1 MPPFLALLLRFRGK
15 GVAARD
21 TRGDMSVPS
30 TAVLGLSG
38 RGIGALAF
46 SCTATGEERY
56 FCCTLDRCG
65 LGPAPHTV
73 SQRSGKDPS
82 PLRSVPRLI
91 FGRAAPTSHQASG
104 LHFAPALC
112 CRGSLMYT
120 PNTLTLYIRNTFA
133 LTEFSGVHSVS
144 KGSHLAYKLAHL
156 TWDKWLSQR
165 CSEPPSAMILKRGRI
180 LRSNI
185 VGGRGNLR

>member
-21 TRGDMSVPS
+21 TRGDMSIPS
-30 TAVLGLSG
+30 TAVLDLSG
-38 RGIGALAF
+38 WGIGAPAF

-73 SQRSGKDPS
+73 YPRSGKDPS

-104 LHFAPALC
+104 LHFAPVPC
-112 CRGSLMYT
+112 CKVFLTYT
-120 PNTLTLYIRNTFA
+120 PHTLTLYIRA
-133 LTEFSGVHSVS
+133 
-144 KGSHLAYKLAHL
+144 
-156 TWDKWLSQR
+156 
-165 CSEPPSAMILKRGRI
+165 P
-180 LRSNI
+180 
-185 VGGRGNLR
+185 